1 MEVQHVLI
9 SVAQAMGNTKA
20 GRTHTISKTKINP
33 RFPKLPKR
41 LTEHHDTNFYDVA
54 TEGRV

>member
-1 MEVQHVLI
+1 
-9 SVAQAMGNTKA
+9 MGNTKA